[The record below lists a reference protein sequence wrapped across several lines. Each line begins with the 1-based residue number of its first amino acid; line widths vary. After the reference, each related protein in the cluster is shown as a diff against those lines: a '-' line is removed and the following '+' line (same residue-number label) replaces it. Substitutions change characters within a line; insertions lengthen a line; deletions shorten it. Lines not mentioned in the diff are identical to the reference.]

1 MKRNQMSI
9 GLKMMLEKAQS
20 DPVAA
25 YNAALLLEE
34 EHKGPQAVQSFCQRS
49 AEGGYVPAMLKLA
62 GIYITGHYIHDDT
75 VDMGSSDDRRAGSA
89 WLRRAADT
97 GDDVA
102 NYMLA
107 HCYYE
112 GIGVESSRAKAMYF
126 AGQLPASG
134 VPLSLYQTMET
145 LIFGE
150 ISSELCA
157 FAQRRQRASSLPLVG

>member
-25 YNAALLLEE
+25 YNAALLLEG
-34 EHKGPQAVQSFCQRS
+34 EHKGPQAVQFFCQRA

-62 GIYITGHYIHDDT
+62 GIYITGNYIHDDAN
-75 VDMGSSDDRRAGSA
+75 DMDITEDLKTGVA

-97 GDDVA
+97 GDNTA

-112 GIGVESSRAKAMYF
+112 GIGVECSRAKAMYF
-126 AGQLPASG
+126 AGQLPSSG
-134 VPLSLYQTMET
+134 VPISLYQTTET

-150 ISSELCA
+150 ISGELYA
-157 FAQRRQRASSLPLVG
+157 YVQRRQRASSLPLAG